1 MLFISFGKVDK
12 MKKITMLL
20 LLLLVTGCSVNYKVN
35 IKEDLTIVEEAE
47 IKGNDAFYQP
57 YYKTTKVNVLKELLE
72 NYKETLVENSY
83 NYELLENYNPSIKI
97 RKEYSDINTYL
108 NSSLLFND
116 YFEKINYTK
125 DDKIVK
131 IETEGFNPN
140 EEDNP
145 DRFFVRDLDIAIT
158 CAYKVTNSNAVK
170 INKKTNTYHFQMDED
185 TKDFKILLEFDTSSK
200 FNPNIE
206 IYVMILVG
214 VLMVIASWIFVYKS
228 KRKGD

>member
-1 MLFISFGKVDK
+1 MPFISFGKVDK
-12 MKKITMLL
+12 MKKIVILL
-20 LLLLVTGCSVNYKVN
+20 LLCLTTGCSVNYKVN
-35 IKEDLTIVEEAE
+35 INEDLTIIEEAE
-47 IKGNDAFYQP
+47 IKGNEAFYQP

-72 NYKETLVENSY
+72 GYKETLIENNY
-83 NYELLENYNPSIKI
+83 DYELLENYNPSIKI
-97 RKEYSDINTYL
+97 KKQYNDINSYL
-108 NSSLLFND
+108 NNSLLFND
-116 YFEKINYTK
+116 YFEKINYTENNK
-125 DDKIVK
+125 NVK

-145 DRFFVRDLDIAIT
+145 DRFYVRDLDIAIT
-158 CAYKVTNSNAVK
+158 CAYNVVNSNAVK
-170 INKKTNTYHFQMDED
+170 IDKKTNTYHFQMDEN
-185 TKDFKILLEFDTSSK
+185 TKEFKILLEFDTSSK